1 MRRSSAFLALPVV
14 FAFACSDQ
22 PTALKEALPAP
33 EFSSIAGS
41 AASSYLIIANGRRLP
56 QSLARNVQAAGGVI
70 TLEIPEIGV
79 AVASSDSPD
88 FGNATIRGASVV
100 PDVNLEWIDPD
111 AGEHGLAIG
120 EFGNPPTS
128 GDDDFFFDLQWGHCP

>member
-56 QSLARNVQAAGGVI
+56 QSLARNVQAAGGV
-70 TLEIPEIGV
+70 THRWG
-79 AVASSDSPD
+79 AQ
-88 FGNATIRGASVV
+88 GASRRKKTKTASLGKVDAPVAAFTQIIIVEMAVFIARPSMSWPTFLVV
-100 PDVNLEWIDPD
+100 L
-111 AGEHGLAIG
+111 
-120 EFGNPPTS
+120 
-128 GDDDFFFDLQWGHCP
+128 